1 MKKINEIKQVLLNV
15 NDEIL
20 SIEEVAEM
28 FRVKPAAIRK
38 RVQRGTIPSYKVKGS
53 RRRWFS
59 KTDIIASI
67 KSEQT

>member
-59 KTDIIASI
+59 KADIIASI

>member
-28 FRVKPAAIRK
+28 FRVKPSAIRK

-59 KTDIIASI
+59 KADIIASI
-67 KSEQT
+67 KSGQT

>member
-1 MKKINEIKQVLLNV
+1 MKKINEIKQVLLNI

-59 KTDIIASI
+59 KADIIASI